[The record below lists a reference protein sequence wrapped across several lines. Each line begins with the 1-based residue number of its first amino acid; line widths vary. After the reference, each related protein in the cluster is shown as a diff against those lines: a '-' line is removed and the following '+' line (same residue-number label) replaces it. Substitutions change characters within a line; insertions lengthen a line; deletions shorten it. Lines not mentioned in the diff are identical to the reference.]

1 MIDIPKYEIP
11 EAVRDLA
18 ERNIDQARQ
27 AYNKFL
33 EMARQAQQTLAHSH
47 DAMSA
52 NAMQLQSR
60 AAKFAEENI
69 NASFDFAAE
78 LAKARDLKEYLE
90 IQTKHAQAQMK
101 TFATQTQEL
110 GRLMAEAAQKAGK
123 G

>member
-11 EAVRDLA
+11 EPVRELA

-33 EMARQAQQTLAHSH
+33 DMARQAQQSLAHSH
-47 DAMSA
+47 DALSA
-52 NAMQLQSR
+52 NALQLQAR

-78 LAKARDLKEYLE
+78 LARARDLKEYLE

-101 TFATQTQEL
+101 TFASQTQEL
-110 GRLMAEAAQKAGK
+110 GRLMAEAAQKATK

>member
-1 MIDIPKYEIP
+1 MVEIPKYEIP
-11 EAVRDLA
+11 EAVREMA

-33 EMARQAQQTLAHSH
+33 DMARQAQQQLTHST
-47 DAMSA
+47 DALSA
-52 NAMQLQSR
+52 NALQLQSR
-60 AAKFAEENI
+60 AAKFAEDNI

-78 LAKARDLKEYLE
+78 LARARDLKEYLE

-101 TFATQTQEL
+101 TFANQTQEL
-110 GRLMAEAAQKAGK
+110 GRLMAEAAQKATK